1 MITYEISWQAGFIF
15 KGGKRNWN
23 SSTQQILAKE
33 ALPKAIEL
41 EKMKQMCRS
50 SPHSVWY
57 EDEGWICS
65 LPQDANKHLSE
76 IGLV

>member
-1 MITYEISWQAGFIF
+1 M
-15 KGGKRNWN
+15 
-23 SSTQQILAKE
+23 LAKE

-50 SPHSVWY
+50 SPHSLWY

-76 IGLV
+76 I